1 MNGAVSGGLAGRWAL
16 VTYAAVAMVATCAC
30 RNVDVDTESYATLAE
45 ARDAGAIAR
54 GWMPA
59 LLPEGAIDIR
69 LAHDRRSNRRWGLF
83 TFSEADAAAFKAA
96 LHPAEVSLA
105 GQKLDVPG
113 RIEWWPVQLR
123 GTLDESRI
131 RDTGLRAFRT
141 RQGDFVVAV
150 NWNQRRAY
158 YWPADA

>member
-1 MNGAVSGGLAGRWAL
+1 
-16 VTYAAVAMVATCAC
+16 
-30 RNVDVDTESYATLAE
+30 
-45 ARDAGAIAR
+45 
-54 GWMPA
+54 
-59 LLPEGAIDIR
+59 
-69 LAHDRRSNRRWGLF
+69 
-83 TFSEADAAAFKAA
+83 
-96 LHPAEVSLA
+96 
-105 GQKLDVPG
+105 
-113 RIEWWPVQLR
+113 VQLR